1 MFVSLLLSL
10 AAAASPMHTGI
21 PVFGVTGLG
30 APSFQSS
37 KTGWTALIDGGFVAV
52 FVGRDEVE
60 AQFWVDQ
67 KAERLEAY
75 KPTDHPTFKVENQ
88 VDLAM
93 GDGVGLL
100 IFRDKNVA
108 VMCRHRAEAAFWA
121 TRLHSAIVD
130 IPAPWPEPP
139 TLVAGPKGWLP
150 EAPESSVHLAFLGGQ
165 TTAAPELRFSEP
177 PTRLIA
183 WDGWGRAAATESLSN

>member
-1 MFVSLLLSL
+1 MLTPLLFSLT
-10 AAAASPMHTGI
+10 AFASPMHTGI
-21 PVFGVTGLG
+21 PVFGVEGID

-37 KTGWTALIDGGFVAV
+37 RTGWTALVEGGFVAV

-67 KAERLEAY
+67 KTEFLEAY
-75 KPTDHPTFKVENQ
+75 KPQAHPTFQEETQ

-108 VMCRHRAEAAFWA
+108 VMCRNRTNAADWA
-121 TRLHSAIVD
+121 TRLHSAIID
-130 IPAPWPEPP
+130 IPAPWPEAPSLISEP
-139 TLVAGPKGWLP
+139 HGWVP
-150 EAPESSVHLAFLGGQ
+150 EAPESTVHLAFQGGQ
-165 TTAAPELRFSEP
+165 TAATPSLRFTKP
-177 PTRLIA
+177 PTRLVA
-183 WDGWGRAAATESLSN
+183 WDGWGRAAATDIPAE